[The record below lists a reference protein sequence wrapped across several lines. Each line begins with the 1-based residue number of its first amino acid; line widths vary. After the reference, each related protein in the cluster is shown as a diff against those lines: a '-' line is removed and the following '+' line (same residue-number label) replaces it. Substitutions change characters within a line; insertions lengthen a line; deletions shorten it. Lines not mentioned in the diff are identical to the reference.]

1 MWITKKR
8 YNNLIA
14 LISTQKNV
22 IKEHEIL
29 IADLKRLNNSLKIQN
44 QGLTNALYGE
54 HIHYPNSEV

>member
-1 MWITKKR
+1 MLITRKR

-22 IKEHEIL
+22 IKEHELL
-29 IADLKRLNNSLKIQN
+29 IADLKRLNNSLKIEN

-54 HIHYPNSEV
+54 NIHYPNSEV